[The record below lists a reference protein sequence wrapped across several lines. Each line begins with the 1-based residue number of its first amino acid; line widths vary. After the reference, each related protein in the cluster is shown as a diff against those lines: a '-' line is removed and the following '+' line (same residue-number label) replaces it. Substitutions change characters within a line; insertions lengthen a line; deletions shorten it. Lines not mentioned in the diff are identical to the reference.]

1 MRRLLKKSFM
11 LITVASFV
19 FCLTGCAERQ
29 ECLYPGCD
37 NEAIGDTG
45 ACYKHGKNNPSRSS
59 YTSDDES
66 DVYHSYSDD
75 DGMPDAYQ
83 SYNNDDNASSAR
95 YSYNNSGNQDS
106 DYSKSK
112 SDNSKN
118 YNSDMYNYD
127 NADDYA
133 DDYAEDYAYD
143 EFGDSESEEAY
154 EYGYEVAYDD
164 WEEEMD
170 E

>member
-95 YSYNNSGNQDS
+95 YSYNNSG
-106 DYSKSK
+106 KT
-112 SDNSKN
+112 
-118 YNSDMYNYD
+118 
-127 NADDYA
+127 A
-133 DDYAEDYAYD
+133 
-143 EFGDSESEEAY
+143 
-154 EYGYEVAYDD
+154 
-164 WEEEMD
+164 
-170 E
+170 

>member
-11 LITVASFV
+11 LVTVVSFV
-19 FCLTGCAERQ
+19 FCLTGCTERQ

-45 ACYKHGKNNPSRSS
+45 ACYKHGKNNPSQRSHIG
-59 YTSDDES
+59 DDNES
-66 DVYHSYSDD
+66 DVYHSYS
-75 DGMPDAYQ
+75 
-83 SYNNDDNASSAR
+83 NDDNRSGIHH
-95 YSYNNSGNQDS
+95 SYNSFGNQDS
-106 DYSKSK
+106 NYSTSK
-112 SDNSKN
+112 PDDSKN

-133 DDYAEDYAYD
+133 DEYAEDYAYD

-154 EYGYEVAYDD
+154 EYGYEKAYDN

>member
-1 MRRLLKKSFM
+1 MGRLLKKSFM
-11 LITVASFV
+11 LVTVASFV

-45 ACYKHGKNNPSRSS
+45 ACYKHGKNNSSRSS

-66 DVYHSYSDD
+66 DVYHSY
-75 DGMPDAYQ
+75 
-83 SYNNDDNASSAR
+83 NNDDNASSAR
-95 YSYNNSGNQDS
+95 HSYNNSGDQDS
-106 DYSKSK
+106 DYLKSK

-154 EYGYEVAYDD
+154 EYGYEEAYDD